1 MYYEEKHIEAI
12 NQTLKRL
19 LQRVEEGDIRA
30 AEEEREALFRLY
42 RMELEWITTQVIE
55 GKIRK
60 RK

>member
-12 NQTLKRL
+12 NQTLQRL

-30 AEEEREALFRLY
+30 AEGEREELFRLY